1 MENSSIMKGEESVS
15 RVMVVTE
22 QTTGESIV
30 MHDVWKTL
38 QDNWKIKYQKIFIT
52 AGAIFKMRTQ
62 ELREEDWV
70 MTY

>member
-1 MENSSIMKGEESVS
+1 MKGEESVS

-22 QTTGESIV
+22 LTTGKSIV
-30 MHDVWKTL
+30 MHDVRKTL
-38 QDNWKIKYQKIFIT
+38 QDNWKIKCQKNIIT

>member
-1 MENSSIMKGEESVS
+1 MKGEESVS

-22 QTTGESIV
+22 QTMEESIV
-30 MHDVWKTL
+30 MHGRPF
-38 QDNWKIKYQKIFIT
+38 KIIGKKYQKNIIT

-62 ELREEDWV
+62 ELCEEDWV